1 MSKFLE
7 VFGAKNLVKKPL
19 ARFLIL
25 VSICNMSAITDFFQK
40 IQNQILEIQ
49 TTINQIKTSW
59 ENFQKFWDLFFTLV
73 PWEVLLLLIF
83 SVILLSIFNSV
94 SPKTPKA
101 NLTIAILLLSALWIY
116 FWGLFSKEISYGKVI
131 FASLYILV
139 PVHAIGLFQ
148 ILYRFGKKLYWNKR
162 RIQPKTWDSALHQLS
177 LDYHQL
183 LGKAHLYH
191 EEIQENRDRL
201 RKEIEQMER
210 SIAGIKSLLFQE
222 KQSQIEN
229 PEGI

>member
-1 MSKFLE
+1 
-7 VFGAKNLVKKPL
+7 
-19 ARFLIL
+19 
-25 VSICNMSAITDFFQK
+25 MSAITDFFQK

-101 NLTIAILLLSALWIY
+101 NLTIAVLLLAALWIY
-116 FWGLFSKEISYGKVI
+116 FWGLFGGEVSYSRVV
-131 FASLYILV
+131 FVSFYILI
-139 PVHAIGLFQ
+139 PLHAIGLFQ
-148 ILYRFGKKLYWNKR
+148 ILYRLGKRLYWNKR

-183 LGKAHLYH
+183 VGKAHLYH
-191 EEIQENRDRL
+191 EEIQENRDSL
-201 RKEIEQMER
+201 REEIEQMER
-210 SIAGIKSLLFQE
+210 SLAGIKSLLLQE
-222 KQSQIEN
+222 KQKQIKN
-229 PEGI
+229 PD

>member
-1 MSKFLE
+1 
-7 VFGAKNLVKKPL
+7 
-19 ARFLIL
+19 
-25 VSICNMSAITDFFQK
+25 MSAITDFFQK

-101 NLTIAILLLSALWIY
+101 NLTLAILLLSALWIY
-116 FWGLFSKEISYGKVI
+116 FWGLFSKEVSYGRVVLV
-131 FASLYILV
+131 SLYILF
-139 PVHAIGLFQ
+139 PLHAFGLIQ
-148 ILYRFGKKLYWNKR
+148 WIYSLGKKIYWKKR
-162 RIQPKTWDSALHQLS
+162 RIAPIQWDSALHQLS

-183 LGKAHLYH
+183 VGKAHLYH
-191 EEIQENRDRL
+191 GKIEENRSGL
-201 RKEIEQMER
+201 LEEMER
-210 SIAGIKSLLFQE
+210 LEQSIQGIKSLLLKEQVAGIRNLE
-222 KQSQIEN
+222 EN
-229 PEGI
+229 

>member
-1 MSKFLE
+1 
-7 VFGAKNLVKKPL
+7 
-19 ARFLIL
+19 
-25 VSICNMSAITDFFQK
+25 MSAITDFFQK

-101 NLTIAILLLSALWIY
+101 NLTIAVLLLSALWIY
-116 FWGLFSKEISYGKVI
+116 FSGLFGKEVSYTRVI
-131 FASLYILV
+131 FVSFYILV
-139 PVHAIGLFQ
+139 PLHAIGLFQ
-148 ILYRFGKKLYWNKR
+148 ILYRLGKKIYWNKR
-162 RIQPKTWDSALHQLS
+162 RIQPKTWESALHQLS

-183 LGKAHLYH
+183 VGKAHLYH
-191 EEIQENRDRL
+191 ETIQENQDSLYQELERL
-201 RKEIEQMER
+201 ELSLK
-210 SIAGIKSLLFQE
+210 GIKSLLSQKNQTIE
-222 KQSQIEN
+222 KPLE
-229 PEGI
+229 